1 MKYGRKESRVGI
13 GREREKQERECGC
26 WSLLRL
32 LGGFSECAV
41 GVRLADGARTRSIP
55 SLRLED
61 SIQRVV
67 YHHRRSSINSVD
79 YRGCALP
86 ARNVPTGK
94 DAKYG
99 VLERNRC
106 QNPQS
111 KSWLQQCLSL
121 KLHVRTKRSTK
132 SACVV

>member
-1 MKYGRKESRVGI
+1 MEGRKIESGL
-13 GREREKQERECGC
+13 GERERNGSVSVAAGRC
-26 WSLLRL
+26 WV
-32 LGGFSECAV
+32 GFSHCAV

-55 SLRLED
+55 SLRPED

-94 DAKYG
+94 DAKA
-99 VLERNRC
+99 VFLERSRC
-106 QNPQS
+106 QNPRS
-111 KSWLQQCLSL
+111 ESWSQQCLPL
-121 KLHVRTKRSTK
+121 KLHVRTERFTN